1 MNLKHLGVLMQDNAM
16 VNAYQPGLVSLP
28 SEEQAMIDR
37 RRRLLGPAYRL
48 MYQHPVHI
56 VRGEGVWLYDPD
68 DMAYLDMYNN
78 VASVGHCHPHVV
90 KAMAVQASLL
100 STNTR
105 YLHDTI
111 LQYAERLLATFPT
124 HLGHLMFTCTGSEAN
139 DLAVRAACAHTG
151 GSGLIVT
158 DCAYH
163 GITKTVS
170 EFSPSLGRNVNL
182 GAHVRTVPAPDLYR
196 SEGRDVGA
204 EFRRQVELA
213 IADLERHGIKP
224 AALIC
229 DSIFSSDGVLPDPVG
244 FLAGA
249 VEAIHKA
256 GGLYIADEV
265 QPGFGRTGDHWWGF
279 QRHGVEPDIVT
290 LGKPM
295 GNGYPVAAV
304 VVRPEVI
311 EQFGAN
317 ARYFNTFGGNT
328 VAVATAMAVL
338 DVIENEE
345 LMRNAS
351 DTGAY
356 LREALQ
362 DLAQAYEVLGDVR
375 SAGLF
380 LGVEIVSDRAR
391 RTPDLTLTN
400 LVVNGLRE
408 RRVLISA
415 TGPRA
420 NVLKIRPPLVFKRSD
435 ADFFIDQLREVLK
448 SEHSFKG
455 RK

>member
-1 MNLKHLGVLMQDNAM
+1 MKDTAM
-16 VNAYQPGLVSLP
+16 ANAYRPGSISLP
-28 SEEQAMIDR
+28 VEELSLIER
-37 RRRLLGPAYRL
+37 RERLLGPAYRL
-48 MYQHPVHI
+48 LYQHPVHI
-56 VRGEGVWLYDPD
+56 VRGEGVWLYDRQGLS
-68 DMAYLDMYNN
+68 YLDMYNN

-90 KAMAVQASLL
+90 KAMTEQAAML

-105 YLHDTI
+105 YMHDTI
-111 LQYAERLLATFPT
+111 LQYAERLLATFPP
-124 HLGHLMFTCTGSEAN
+124 HLGHIMFTCTGSESN
-139 DLAVRAACAHTG
+139 DLAVRATCAFTG

-158 DCAYH
+158 ECAYH
-163 GITKTVS
+163 GITKAVS

-182 GAHVRTVPAPDLYR
+182 GVHVRTVSAPDLYR
-196 SEGRDVGA
+196 SQSGDVA
-204 EFRRQVELA
+204 LKFRLDVEEA
-213 IADLERHGIKP
+213 IADLQRHGIRP

-229 DSIFSSDGVLPDPVG
+229 DSIFSSDGVCTQPPG

-249 VEAIHKA
+249 VDAIHTA

-265 QPGFGRTGDHWWGF
+265 QPGFGRTGSHMWGF
-279 QRHGVEPDIVT
+279 QRHGVLPDIVT

-311 EQFGAN
+311 SEFGAN

-338 DVIENEE
+338 DVIEDEG
-345 LMRNAS
+345 LMRNAH

-356 LREALQ
+356 LHSGLQ
-362 DLAQAYEVLGDVR
+362 SLSDEFEVIGDVR

-380 LGVEIVSDRAR
+380 FGVEVVSDREDK
-391 RTPDLTLTN
+391 TPDVALTSY
-400 LVVNGLRE
+400 LVNQLRE
-408 RRVLISA
+408 RRVLISS

-435 ADFFIDQLREVLK
+435 ADFFIEQFREVLLLART
-448 SEHSFKG
+448 S
-455 RK
+455 